1 MKYDVPKQSDHALI
15 NREID
20 RCLVGGP
27 MRSAVGSVAAK
38 AASMYASRAPGS
50 LSRAA
55 SSKVTVKKVLRGA
68 PRAVGVVDV
77 THPGALPVE
86 FGNRRNGG
94 RGQHILR
101 GVGEAVTL

>member
-1 MKYDVPKQSDHALI
+1 MKYDIPGRGSNALI
-15 NREID
+15 VKDIR
-20 RCLVGGP
+20 RCLVGGQ
-27 MRSAVGSVAAK
+27 MRSAVGSVAVK
-38 AASMYASRAPGS
+38 AAFMYSMRAPGS

-55 SSKVTVKKVLRGA
+55 SSKVEVKKVRRGD
-68 PRAVGVVDV
+68 PRAVGVVEV

-101 GVGEAVTL
+101 GVAESLGG